1 MIFTMRENSAQRAH
15 TELRRSAPGM
25 HAIGPAPRAANTG
38 STDRICGARAVAA
51 SQAGELAPDRGMGR
65 GRREAKLTK
74 SEHQ

>member
-1 MIFTMRENSAQRAH
+1 
-15 TELRRSAPGM
+15 M